1 MKKILT
7 AAILCTALIATTAL
21 QSCKKDRDTTTD
33 EATNQALAEGT
44 YNDVHNMAD
53 QASTTGTIN
62 YKDAADQGIL
72 STVIITRD
80 STGPGGQYTT
90 TIDFGTTDQLC
101 ADGRKRRGKII
112 INHTGRYWAQGTVI
126 TITFDNY
133 YVNDNKVLGTK
144 TLTNGGVNAQGQPF
158 FNVNVNGSIEL
169 ANNGGT
175 ITWNSQRTR
184 TYLAGYTT
192 PGYLWDDKIQIT
204 GSASGTTASG
214 NTYSATI
221 TNPLIRDFTCPSGAG
236 RWHFVQGTIVLSVTG
251 RSDRTLDYG
260 SGTCDNLATFT
271 VDGRVYNITL

>member
-7 AAILCTALIATTAL
+7 IAILCTALIATTAL
-21 QSCKKDRDTTTD
+21 QSCKKTSDTTTQ
-33 EATNQALAEGT
+33 EATNQALAEST

-72 STVIITRD
+72 ATVIITRD

-90 TIDFGTTDQLC
+90 TIDFGTTNQTC
-101 ADGRKRRGKII
+101 ADGRTRRGKII
-112 INHTGRYWAQGTVI
+112 ISHTGRYWAQGTVI
-126 TITFDNY
+126 NITFDNY

-144 TLTNGGVNAQGQPF
+144 TLTNGGVNALGQPY
-158 FNVNVNGSIEL
+158 FNVNVQGSIEL

-175 ITWNSQRTR
+175 ITWSSQRTR

-192 PGYLWDDKIQIT
+192 PGYLWDDKIQVT
-204 GSASGTTASG
+204 GSASGTTAAG

-221 TNPLIRDFTCPSGAG
+221 TNPLIRDFTCPAGLG
-236 RWHFVQGTIVLSVTG
+236 RWHFVQGTIVLSVAG

-260 SGTCDNLATFT
+260 SGTCDNAATFT